1 MLKGF
6 KDFILRGNVIELATA
21 VIIGSAFTA
30 IVTSI
35 SNNFINPLIAVF
47 GGANVNGLA
56 IQLREG
62 NEATVMDF
70 GAIITAI
77 INFLIVASVVYFLII
92 MPMNKYNEL
101 LARRKG
107 IDTDPE
113 VPAPTTEE
121 LLVEIRD
128 LLQKQSGTFA
138 NADKSSK

>member
-128 LLQKQSGTFA
+128 LLQNQSGTST
-138 NADKSSK
+138 NGNKTL